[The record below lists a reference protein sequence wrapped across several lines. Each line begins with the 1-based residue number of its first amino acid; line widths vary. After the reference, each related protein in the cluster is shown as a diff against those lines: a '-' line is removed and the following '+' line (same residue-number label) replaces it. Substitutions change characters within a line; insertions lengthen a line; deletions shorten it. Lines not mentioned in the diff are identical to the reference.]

1 MKHPISFL
9 LPCLLCLPWSAT
21 AADKPN
27 IVLVLADDLGYECI
41 GVNGGTSYQTPHLD
55 KLAASGMRFEHC
67 HSQPLCT
74 PTRVQL
80 MTGLYNVRNYTRFGE
95 LDRAQTTFAHRLKQA
110 GYATGIFGKWQLGQQ
125 TDAPRHFG
133 FDEACLWQH
142 TRRPPRYA
150 NPGLEFD
157 GAEKD
162 FTHGEYGPD
171 VVHEQVLAFVANHK
185 TRPFL
190 LYYPM
195 ILTHSPYQPTPDSAG
210 WDPKAKGE
218 KVNNNRKYFA
228 DMVRH
233 MDKHI
238 GSLVA
243 LLEKHGLRENTLIMF
258 LGDNGTGGGVESRMG
273 ERVIMGGKGQSK
285 AGGTHVPFIASWPA
299 VIPAGRVN
307 AGLVDTTDFLPT
319 MCEAAGVLLPDG
331 QPCDGHSLLE
341 QLRGRKG
348 QPREWI
354 YVWHPTRER
363 EFAADQRFKLYAGGQ
378 MFDYAADALETEP
391 LKTAGAEAVAA
402 RAKLQAALD
411 RFKDARPAALKASDG
426 AGYQQN
432 AGKKQKGGRAG
443 KSSEGKILK

>member
-1 MKHPISFL
+1 MKRLITL
-9 LPCLLCLPWSAT
+9 ILPCLLGLPWFCS

-27 IVLVLADDLGYECI
+27 IVLILADDLGYECI
-41 GVNGGTSYQTPHLD
+41 GANGGTSYQTPHLD
-55 KLAASGMRFEHC
+55 KLAAGGMRFEHC

-110 GYATGIFGKWQLGQQ
+110 GYATGIFGKWQLGHEP
-125 TDAPRHFG
+125 DSPRHFG

-150 NPGLEFD
+150 NPGLEFN
-157 GAEKD
+157 GVEKD

-171 VVHEQVLAFVANHK
+171 VVHEQALAFIAKNK

-195 ILTHSPYQPTPDSAG
+195 ILTHSPYQPTPDSAD
-210 WDPKAKGE
+210 WDPKAVGE
-218 KVNNNRKYFA
+218 SVNNNKKHFA

-233 MDKHI
+233 MDKHV

-243 LLEKHGLRENTLIMF
+243 SLEKHDLRKNTLVMF

-273 ERVIMGGKGQSK
+273 GRVVMGGKGQSK
-285 AGGTHVPFIASWPA
+285 VGGTHVPFIASWPA
-299 VIPAGRVN
+299 VISAGKVS
-307 AGLVDTTDFLPT
+307 ADLVDTTDFLPT
-319 MCEAAGVLLPDG
+319 MCEAAGAPLAEG

-341 QLRGRKG
+341 QLRGGKG

-354 YVWHPTRER
+354 YSWHPTRER
-363 EFAADQRFKLYAGGQ
+363 ELAADRRFKLYASGQ
-378 MFDYAADALETEP
+378 MFDYAADPLETKPIVEP
-391 LKTAGAEAVAA
+391 PA

-411 RFKDARPAALKASDG
+411 CFKNARPAALKAADG
-426 AGYQQN
+426 TGYQDQ
-432 AGKKQKGGRAG
+432 AGKKRG
-443 KSSEGKILK
+443 KKTGKRKNS